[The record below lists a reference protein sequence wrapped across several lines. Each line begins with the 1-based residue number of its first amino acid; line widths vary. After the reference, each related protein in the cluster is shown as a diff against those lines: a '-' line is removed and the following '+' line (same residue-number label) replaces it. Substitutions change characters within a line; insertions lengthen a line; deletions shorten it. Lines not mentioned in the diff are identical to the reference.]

1 MRSLSGGNHARQCK
15 TKEAA
20 FPRIFPHRPALLT
33 AAPRNLVTGRELF
46 HPAAGLLVAVLLNLC
61 VLQGCGGSGGTVQ
74 STKPADLS
82 ISVSP
87 STANLSPGGTQK
99 FVAKVDGT
107 SDTSVAWSVA
117 NGGSSPAASALV
129 NGAGSIDA
137 YGNYVAPA
145 NVSAAAS
152 VLVTATSMAFPS
164 QSASAEVT
172 INASAIVVSPATAD
186 VAAGS
191 QQIFTANTIG
201 LSPASVEWIVNG
213 HPGGGPI
220 WGTISPQGT
229 YTAPAID
236 PGMAVTISAT
246 STSNGNIVGQATV
259 NVVNPAP
266 PLLTGVT
273 YADALANWEA
283 EVLPVVENDSGLVW
297 DKDTRTWQ
305 PSPGW
310 TAPPEGITAEVY
322 YEEQFL
328 RPATRMAI
336 AKQDIPLMEQL
347 ALFHLTFLQ
356 QRTMTIGAIL
366 ASAPSSAII
375 FIDGPAN
382 ARTFPWYEPC
392 STQVRIRD
400 DIQADAQYLSTA
412 AQFLR
417 AIAEMPAANRTAT
430 LMEFVQ
436 QYSGFLVSEQLLRV
450 LYGTTPWSHW
460 QNANIPQPVVAA
472 WTFLAQTGYRPP
484 APYRYEAAMTDTELW
499 LVADSAEVLG
509 ADAAAPELA
518 ILDSTT
524 RPQLQQAV
532 QAGVSLMQARCLHT
546 VSPDGADVLSAF
558 AGDLNDYSTLAYAGD
573 TGPDVP
579 VTPNPKDGLSWD
591 ISHAYRLPIVF
602 RSLYETRQ
610 ATGVAFPARNDVVA
624 LANTYVHLAYN
635 GNSALPAFTN
645 FLDGWNGWFD
655 VGDVSLPNGYPPYQ
669 YCQALQSPSNCLMA
683 GALLGW
689 GQLDSVNPQMA
700 KLTQDLV
707 NLAYDDSPAAVA
719 FKNQYYWFA
728 GPYAASAGMYPWLM
742 IYVIGDSAERLP

>member
-1 MRSLSGGNHARQCK
+1 M
-15 TKEAA
+15 T
-20 FPRIFPHRPALLT
+20 
-33 AAPRNLVTGRELF
+33 
-46 HPAAGLLVAVLLNLC
+46 
-61 VLQGCGGSGGTVQ
+61 
-74 STKPADLS
+74 
-82 ISVSP
+82 
-87 STANLSPGGTQK
+87 
-99 FVAKVDGT
+99 
-107 SDTSVAWSVA
+107 
-117 NGGSSPAASALV
+117 
-129 NGAGSIDA
+129 
-137 YGNYVAPA
+137 
-145 NVSAAAS
+145 VSAA
-152 VLVTATSMAFPS
+152 
-164 QSASAEVT
+164 
-172 INASAIVVSPATAD
+172 
-186 VAAGS
+186 
-191 QQIFTANTIG
+191 
-201 LSPASVEWIVNG
+201 
-213 HPGGGPI
+213 
-220 WGTISPQGT
+220 
-229 YTAPAID
+229 
-236 PGMAVTISAT
+236 
-246 STSNGNIVGQATV
+246 STSNGNIMGQATV
-259 NVVNPAP
+259 SIVNPATP
-266 PLLTGVT
+266 PLTGVT
-273 YADALANWEA
+273 YADALASWEA
-283 EVLPVVENDSGLVW
+283 VVLPLVESDSGLVW
-297 DKDTRTWQ
+297 DENTRTWN
-305 PSPGW
+305 PSPGF
-310 TAPPEGITAEVY
+310 TPPPEGITAEVY
-322 YEEQFL
+322 YEEEFL
-328 RPATRMAI
+328 RPVTRMAI

-392 STQVRIRD
+392 GTQVRIRD
-400 DIQADAQYLSTA
+400 DIQANAQYLSTA
-412 AQFLR
+412 AQLLR

-430 LMEFVQ
+430 LLAFVQ

-472 WTFLAQTGYRPP
+472 WTFLADTGYRPP

-518 ILDSTT
+518 ILDNTT

-532 QAGVSLMQARCLHT
+532 LAGVSLMQARCRHT

-558 AGDLNDYSTLAYAGD
+558 AGDLNDYSALAYAGD

-579 VTPNPKDGLSWD
+579 ATPNSKDGLSWD
-591 ISHAYRLPIVF
+591 ISHAYRLPIAF

-635 GNSALPAFTN
+635 GNSELPAFTN

-669 YCQALQSPSNCLMA
+669 YCQASQSPSNCLMA

-689 GQLDSVNPQMA
+689 RQLDSVNPQMA

-707 NLAYDDSPAAVA
+707 NLAYDESPAAVA

-728 GPYAASAGMYPWLM
+728 GPYSATAGMYPWLLL
-742 IYVIGDSAERLP
+742 YVIGDSAERLP